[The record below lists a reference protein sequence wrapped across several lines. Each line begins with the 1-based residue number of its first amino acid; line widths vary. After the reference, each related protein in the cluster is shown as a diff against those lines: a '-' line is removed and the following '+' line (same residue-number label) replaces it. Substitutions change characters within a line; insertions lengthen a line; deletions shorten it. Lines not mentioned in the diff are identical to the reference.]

1 RRGPQAHCHRAW
13 RRVPVRE
20 RAGELALPVG
30 AEFRWLALVAGV
42 GSALFGASLSW
53 IVAFVLFRVQRDQ
66 VCYGDPLIA
75 PWIAVL
81 LITLTTTVVVA
92 VSWYANLRLAERRS
106 ARTAHA
112 MRQLI
117 QRAEEYGAG
126 GFALEPITESL
137 VPITSDMEEI
147 DTLSR
152 VLDRNH

>member
-1 RRGPQAHCHRAW
+1 M
-13 RRVPVRE
+13 
-20 RAGELALPVG
+20 G

-66 VCYGDPLIA
+66 VGYGDPLIA

-81 LITLTTTVVVA
+81 IITLTTTVVVA

-137 VPITSDMEEI
+137 VVSSCRLPCTWSFCWPRAARRVGTTISPWRVSPSARRWC
-147 DTLSR
+147 SR
-152 VLDRNH
+152 RRSRPR